1 MKKHFIVLLSMVM
14 CFALVFGIF
23 AACGTETTA
32 PQKYTISFYDDETLV
47 DTIETAGNE
56 KIGLPMRRIKKGL
69 RSRGG
74 ILTKAHG
81 TTGLQRTG
89 LPKRH

>member
-56 KIGLPMRRIKKGL
+56 KNRAARC
-69 RSRGG
+69 
-74 ILTKAHG
+74 AA
-81 TTGLQRTG
+81 
-89 LPKRH
+89 